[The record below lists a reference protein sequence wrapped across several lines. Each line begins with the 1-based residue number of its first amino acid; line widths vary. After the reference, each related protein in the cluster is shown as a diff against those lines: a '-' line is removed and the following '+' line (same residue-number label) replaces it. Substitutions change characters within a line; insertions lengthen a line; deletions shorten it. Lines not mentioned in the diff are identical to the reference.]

1 MREGEVAAD
10 GQVFLFLG
18 RHAYLDDQV
27 GMEITLLERL

>member
-10 GQVFLFLG
+10 GKVFLFLW

-27 GMEITLLERL
+27 GVEITLLERL